1 MSSWDPEQYERFRNE
16 RSKPFFDLLEKV
28 KPIPGGRAIDLGCGT
43 GELTKILHERCGAR
57 STVGLDNS
65 ETMLEKS
72 AAFAG
77 GGLRFKLGTIL
88 RFRPSKPL
96 DLLFSNAAV
105 QWVPEHR
112 ALLPKLAEAVA
123 PGGQLAIQMPAN
135 HDHQSH
141 IVADAVAREE
151 PFLSAMDGHV
161 RNWPVLPVEE
171 YATILDGLGFAALEV
186 SMRIY
191 VHHLPDR
198 GEVVEWTKGT
208 YLTHYQARLSP
219 KLFEQYLQAYR
230 ERLTAVLPDKRP
242 FVYTYKRILIHGTK
256 T

>member
-1 MSSWDPEQYERFRNE
+1 MSSWDPEQYERFRQE
-16 RSKPFFDLLEKV
+16 RSKPFYDLLAMV
-28 KPIPGGRAIDLGCGT
+28 TPIPGGRAIDLGCGT
-43 GELTKILHERCGAR
+43 GELTKVLHETVGAR
-57 STVGLDNS
+57 ATTGLDNS

-72 AAFAG
+72 EAFAG
-77 GGLRFKLGTIL
+77 NGLRFKLGTIL
-88 RFRPSKPL
+88 RFRPSKPF
-96 DLLFSNAAV
+96 DLVFSNAAI

-112 ALLPKLAEAVA
+112 TLLPKLTEAVA

-161 RNWPVLPVEE
+161 RHWPVLPVEE
-171 YATILDGLGFAALEV
+171 YATILDALGFADLDV
-186 SMRIY
+186 SLQIY

-208 YLTHYQARLSP
+208 YLTHYQARLSAE
-219 KLFEQYLQAYR
+219 LFEQYLETYR
-230 ERLTAVLPDKRP
+230 ERLAAVLPDDRP

-256 T
+256 P

>member
-1 MSSWDPEQYERFRNE
+1 
-16 RSKPFFDLLEKV
+16 
-28 KPIPGGRAIDLGCGT
+28 
-43 GELTKILHERCGAR
+43 
-57 STVGLDNS
+57 
-65 ETMLEKS
+65 
-72 AAFAG
+72 
-77 GGLRFKLGTIL
+77 
-88 RFRPSKPL
+88 
-96 DLLFSNAAV
+96 
-105 QWVPEHR
+105 VPEHR

-141 IVADAVAREE
+141 IVADAVAMEE

-219 KLFEQYLQAYR
+219 KLFEQYRQAYR